1 MYTYLDN
8 SFPKRQCSFRKGYNA
23 KHRLI
28 AMIERMKEAC
38 DKNKSCASAVTDLSK
53 GYNCL
58 KQNLLITKSN
68 VFGFDFKSLRLIS
81 T

>member
-1 MYTYLDN
+1 
-8 SFPKRQCSFRKGYNA
+8 
-23 KHRLI
+23 
-28 AMIERMKEAC
+28 MIERMKEAC
-38 DKNKSCASAVTDLSK
+38 DKNKSCASTVTDLSK
-53 GYNCL
+53 GHNCL

>member
-1 MYTYLDN
+1 
-8 SFPKRQCSFRKGYNA
+8 
-23 KHRLI
+23 
-28 AMIERMKEAC
+28 MIERMKEAC